1 MSDDEKNAVEMEAP
15 RKSDGH
21 KKKKHHHKHA
31 DKPLTPEPEPEPEPE
46 PAPETPREAN
56 IVDVQTPKL
65 EEAPAK
71 DEPEKLK
78 VLGEFKVKDP
88 KDRATLMREHINIL
102 PFAFIIAVMSIFMS
116 LFYFYPAW
124 DPMNRMQD
132 YKIGIVVADQGLDL
146 TTIGGSKTNLG
157 ATLANAII
165 TNPTVGPM
173 FHWTVYDSSTTNITD
188 EFYQSMVDDV
198 ENDEIWGFLYFPADF
213 TANIIIPCSGRG
225 TPVTSYNNSVKWVN
239 DETKQY
245 TSGAVI
251 DRVMVSLFA
260 SLSASVRKMMLAG
273 VIPCSAVTAP
283 VDLRIDPVVQ
293 ERVTL
298 HTLPAFGEYLGQ
310 YVPFTVIWVCSIFT
324 VALSFVNYRPD
335 VTDKYEKCMLQV
347 IGQRFL
353 FVFVLSFISSL
364 LTTALLFG
372 AGFEAEHGFG
382 TVFCVM
388 WLMCLTFAGMIC
400 LVFSYLSNSGIPIC
414 VLLLILQL
422 MTSSGLF
429 HRLSLTPG
437 WRWISDVF
445 PFYHGIE
452 LIRAASYG
460 LMDRTVGTHIGI
472 AFAWLICTWLIAF
485 VGQYFHIGKKVIL
498 RLMNQD
504 LHGTY
509 FFSHWMI

>member
-1 MSDDEKNAVEMEAP
+1 MSDDEKNAVEMETP
-15 RKSDGH
+15 RKHDGQ
-21 KKKKHHHKHA
+21 KKKHHHKHA
-31 DKPLTPEPEPEPEPE
+31 DKPLTPEPEPEPE
-46 PAPETPREAN
+46 TTRDAN

-71 DEPEKLK
+71 EEPERLK
-78 VLGEFKVKDP
+78 MLGEFKVKDP

-102 PFAFIIAVMSIFMS
+102 PFGFIILAMSILMS

-124 DPMNRMQD
+124 DPMTKLHD
-132 YKIGIVVADQGLDL
+132 YKIPIVVADGGFDLALVGRQGKVEL
-146 TTIGGSKTNLG
+146 GKTL
-157 ATLANAII
+157 ATLIT
-165 TNPTVGPM
+165 TNPTVGEM
-173 FHWTVYDSSTTNITD
+173 FGWTIYDRSTNMTE

-198 ENDEIWGFLYFPADF
+198 ENDDIWGFLYIGPNF
-213 TANIIIPCSGRG
+213 TLNIMYPCLTGRG
-225 TPVTSYNNSVKWVN
+225 DGTYNNSIQWVT

-260 SLSASVRKMMLAG
+260 TLSANVRKMMIMG
-273 VIPCSAVTAP
+273 QIPCPEYVNTSI
-283 VDLRIDPVVQ
+283 DLRVDPIVQ
-293 ERVTL
+293 DRITL
-298 HTLPAFGEYLGQ
+298 HTLPSFGEYLGQ

-335 VTDKYEKCMLQV
+335 VTDKFKKSMLQV
-347 IGQRFL
+347 IIQRFL
-353 FVFVLSFISSL
+353 FVFILSTISSL
-364 LTTALLFG
+364 MTTALLFG

-422 MTSSGLF
+422 MSSSGLF

-460 LMDRTVGTHIGI
+460 LMSRTVGTHIGI
-472 AFAWLICTWLIAF
+472 AFAWLICTWIIAF
-485 VGQYFHIGKKVIL
+485 IGQYFRIGKKVIF

>member
-1 MSDDEKNAVEMEAP
+1 MSDDEKKAVEMETP
-15 RKSDGH
+15 RKSDGQ

-31 DKPLTPEPEPEPEPE
+31 DKPLAPAEPEPE

-78 VLGEFKVKDP
+78 MLGEFKVKDP

-102 PFAFIIAVMSIFMS
+102 PFGFVILAMSILMS

-124 DPMNRMQD
+124 DPMNRLQD
-132 YKIGIVVADQGLDL
+132 YKIGIVVADQGIDM
-146 TTIGGSKTNLG
+146 TQMGGSQMNIG
-157 ATLANAII
+157 MMLAQSII

-173 FHWTVYDSSTTNITD
+173 FNWIIYDRRTNMTE

-198 ENDEIWGFLYFPADF
+198 ENDDMWGFLYFAPDF
-213 TANIIIPCSGRG
+213 TAKFLLPYVGVMN
-225 TPVTSYNNSVKWVN
+225 VTSYNNTVKWVT

-260 SLSASVRKMMLAG
+260 SLSANIRKMMLTG
-273 VIPCSAVTAP
+273 QIPQRPYANP
-283 VDLRIDPVVQ
+283 PLDLLVDPVVQ
-293 ERVTL
+293 ERITL

-335 VTDKYEKCMLQV
+335 VTDKYEKGMPQV
-347 IGQRFL
+347 ILQRFL
-353 FVFVLSFISSL
+353 FVFILSIISSL
-364 LTTALLFG
+364 MTTALLFG

-388 WLMCLTFAGMIC
+388 WLMCLTFAGMIA

-429 HRLSLTPG
+429 HRLSLSTG

-460 LMDRTVGTHIGI
+460 LMNNSVGTHIGI
-472 AFAWLICTWLIAF
+472 SFAWLICTWIIAF
-485 VGQYFHIGKKVIL
+485 LGQYFCIGKKVIL

-504 LHGTY
+504 LHGTF